1 MIIKLVVAEGVL
13 PFYFNYTAKQD
24 NYAVTETNKPVLQ
37 ECGVNI
43 WKLLNKITL
52 ENASFLITF

>member
-1 MIIKLVVAEGVL
+1 MIIKLIVAEGVL

-43 WKLLNKITL
+43 
-52 ENASFLITF
+52 